1 MIFWILIGLTVVI
14 AIIVFAVLEHEG
26 DADSVPAGFAALIA
40 GGVLV
45 FMYSMIT
52 SLTTGSEPTETRT
65 ESSDLVSFSEYGGG
79 EAGGLYATVGGDSD
93 TVSFVLDGK
102 LMQEDEENVTII
114 TSDRME
120 VEKTTGKVKHPLLY
134 PWTQDESVP
143 DTYTLYLPQT
153 AVDFTN
159 K

>member
-1 MIFWILIGLTVVI
+1 MLFWILIGLTVVI
-14 AIIVFAVLEHEG
+14 AIAMFAYLEHEG
-26 DADSVPAGFAALIA
+26 DSDSVPVGFATLLT
-40 GGVLV
+40 GGLV
-45 FMYSMIT
+45 VFIYAMFASLLTGIT
-52 SLTTGSEPTETRT
+52 PTETHT

-102 LMQEDEENVTII
+102 LMQEEEENVTIL
-114 TSDRME
+114 TSDRMQ
-120 VEKTTGKVKHPLLY
+120 VEKVTGKIKHPFLY
-134 PWTQDESVP
+134 PWTQEVP

-153 AVDFTN
+153 AVDFTD

>member
-1 MIFWILIGLTVVI
+1 MIFWILIGLAVTI
-14 AIIVFAVLEHEG
+14 AIVAFVALEHEG
-26 DADSVPAGFAALIA
+26 DIDSVPVGLLTLFC
-40 GGVLV
+40 GGLLV
-45 FMYSMIT
+45 FMYAMISSVAT
-52 SLTTGSEPTETRT
+52 QDDPTETHM

-102 LMQEDEENVTII
+102 LMQEDEENVTIL
-114 TSDRME
+114 TSDRMQ
-120 VEKTTGKVKHPLLY
+120 VEKITGTVKHPVLY
-134 PWTQDESVP
+134 PWTQGVP

-153 AVDFTN
+153 AVDFTD

>member
-1 MIFWILIGLTVVI
+1 MIFWILIGVSVAL
-14 AIIVFAVLEHEG
+14 AIIVFAYLEHEG
-26 DADSVPAGFAALIA
+26 DIDSVPAGFAVLLT
-40 GGVLV
+40 GGLVV
-45 FMYSMIT
+45 FMFSMIS
-52 SLTTGSEPTETRT
+52 SLVTGMDPTETQT
-65 ESSDLVSFSEYGGG
+65 KSSALVSFSEYGGG

-102 LMQEDEENVTII
+102 LMQEDEENVTIL
-114 TSDRME
+114 TSDRMQ
-120 VEKTTGKVKHPLLY
+120 VEKVTGKVKHPLLY
-134 PWTQDESVP
+134 PWTQDVS